1 MKLIVVFPDSL
12 KLFDIGVIHKGCPHK
27 FGNFWNPPLFV
38 QACPHLVDILIA
50 TLEAYGLE
58 ATSFSLLKNYSA
70 NLLDPPS
77 NSNSEV
83 KFLKAICLGSLL
95 FNIFLYLTFDTKCFN
110 LLQN

>member
-1 MKLIVVFPDSL
+1 MLMDLSKVYDYLS
-12 KLFDIGVIHKGCPHK
+12 H
-27 FGNFWNPPLFV
+27 N
-38 QACPHLVDILIA
+38 ILIA